1 MTNHLTGGPPVPLR
15 GLPIATRTVV
25 YTHNTH
31 SGSAGRCSI
40 LHATVR
46 PVIDVVNAHVASFP
60 SGLKGGRLILALP
73 EGGGEHIARHAI
85 EACVAGSGA
94 LRIRHRDGART
105 ASGDVRLLKTS
116 SPTLLSP
123 VH

>member
-1 MTNHLTGGPPVPLR
+1 M
-15 GLPIATRTVV
+15 
-25 YTHNTH
+25 
-31 SGSAGRCSI
+31 
-40 LHATVR
+40 
-46 PVIDVVNAHVASFP
+46 
-60 SGLKGGRLILALP
+60 ILALP

-94 LRIRHRDGART
+94 LRIRYRDGART